1 MACRLNDEFLPIM
14 NILELGPLDHN
25 WFDILTAQT
34 SANEGSG
41 SDQDEL
47 CANQEG
53 HFKTPLDNTA
63 VDSQLFSTPKVFRH
77 SRIVLPEIVDEQS
90 FSTTQGN
97 SFRLLLIYTVNL
109 QHVI

>member
-1 MACRLNDEFLPIM
+1 M

-53 HFKTPLDNTA
+53 HFKTPLDKTA